1 VRRRR
6 PAASTSRP
14 TAPARIEL
22 LVLDVDGVITDGSL
36 LVDPTGQ
43 EWKRFH
49 VHDGLAMVA
58 ARRAG
63 LPVAVVSGRASPA
76 VARRM
81 AELGVNEL
89 HQGVA
94 DKVPVVRAIIAR
106 LGLLP
111 AQVAAMGDDLPDL
124 PVMEM
129 VGLRLAP
136 ANAVQE
142 VRRAAHWVS
151 RRGGGEGAVRE
162 AIEMLLRARRAWP
175 GPR

>member
-6 PAASTSRP
+6 PAGRP
-14 TAPARIEL
+14 TAPARIKL
-22 LVLDVDGVITDGSL
+22 LVLDVDGVMTDGGL
-36 LVDPTGQ
+36 LFDATGR

-63 LPVAVVSGRASPA
+63 LPVAVISGRTSPA

-81 AELGVNEL
+81 AELGVDEL
-89 HQGVA
+89 NQGVS
-94 DKVPVVRAIIAR
+94 DKAPVVRAIIGR
-106 LGLLP
+106 LGLSP
-111 AQVAAMGDDLPDL
+111 ADVAAMGDDLLDL
-124 PVMEM
+124 PVMAM

-151 RRGGGEGAVRE
+151 RRAGGDGAVRE
-162 AIEMLLRARRAWP
+162 AIEMLLRARGAWP
-175 GPR
+175 RPG

>member
-1 VRRRR
+1 M
-6 PAASTSRP
+6 
-14 TAPARIEL
+14 
-22 LVLDVDGVITDGSL
+22 ITDGSL
-36 LVDPTGQ
+36 LFDPTGR

-63 LPVAVVSGRASPA
+63 LPVAVVSGRTSPA

-81 AELGVNEL
+81 AELGVDEL

-94 DKVPVVRAIIAR
+94 DKAPVVRAIIGR

-136 ANAVQE
+136 ASAVRE

-151 RRGGGEGAVRE
+151 RRAAARAPCARRSRCSCGLAAPGRTRDE
-162 AIEMLLRARRAWP
+162 LRAGTAHPPASERGRYCAFRTSYVW
-175 GPR
+175 

>member
-6 PAASTSRP
+6 SAAPPDRA
-14 TAPARIEL
+14 TAPGRIKL
-22 LVLDVDGVITDGSL
+22 LVLDVDGVMTDGSL
-36 LVDPTGQ
+36 LLDSTGG

-63 LPVAVVSGRASPA
+63 LPVAVVSGRTSPA
-76 VARRM
+76 LAQRM
-81 AELGVNEL
+81 GELGVDEV

-94 DKVPVVRAIIAR
+94 DKAAVVRAIIGR
-106 LGLLP
+106 LGLSP
-111 AQVAAMGDDLPDL
+111 ADVAAMGDDLPDL
-124 PVMEM
+124 PVMQM

-136 ANAVQE
+136 ANAVAE

-151 RRGGGEGAVRE
+151 RRVGGEGAVRE

-175 GPR
+175 RPE